1 MVQNRRQIR
10 TDATGNADILETA
23 AQCFM
28 EQGFSATSIDDVA
41 RRLGA
46 TKGRIY
52 HYYSSKTDLFFDVHR
67 EGMERLFRAVEPSME
82 IEGTGVARLRA
93 MLTAHAMAMMT
104 NAAFEAVVVQGVH
117 MHRMAATTP
126 DQRRTL
132 DDLIAIR
139 RRFENLFKQV
149 LQEGVADG
157 SIRDIDISISAK
169 AMLGAVNWLSVW
181 YRPAPGET
189 EADRQ
194 VLAERIVTTQI
205 DGIRSRP
212 QSAFSAR

>member
-1 MVQNRRQIR
+1 MIENRRQVR
-10 TDATGNADILETA
+10 TDGTGNADILETA

-67 EGMERLFRAVEPSME
+67 EGMERLFQAVEPAMAS
-82 IEGTGVARLRA
+82 EGTGVARLRA

-132 DDLIAIR
+132 DELIAIR
-139 RRFENLFKQV
+139 RRFEGLFKQV
-149 LQEGVADG
+149 LREGIDDG
-157 SIRDIDISISAK
+157 SIRHIDISISAK
-169 AMLGAVNWLSVW
+169 AMLGAINWLSVW
-181 YRPAPGET
+181 YRPTPNET
-189 EADRQ
+189 EKEREM
-194 VLAERIVTTQI
+194 LAQRIVTTQL
-205 DGIRSRP
+205 DGIVR
-212 QSAFSAR
+212 